1 MKFKITFWQA
11 IDWTSFF
18 FIEKYIYHSQYISKF
33 FFGLHNS
40 FLILNYNNSFIC
52 IKRSLNFIESLILH
66 RSNLMAI
73 GEFYNFFLK
82 YIKLFKYFTLFNFKY
97 LPDGFLT
104 NFKNYFFKLK
114 LSTFG
119 LNTKNVKL
127 SFFKD
132 SRFMLNHDLPDIF
145 EYERKPLPE
154 DGLKIEEDPNLQN
167 PNNHESDKKDANAV
181 RRLTITPP
189 TALLL
194 FNLRTKAWIINEVKI
209 LRIPLIGLVYP
220 ETELNS
226 SLIHYPIPVLHGLS
240 KDLLIN
246 YNEQKELDIFEKD
259 LEILIEERKERVRLW
274 KAQGYIVHKVKGFE
288 FLKDYKEDPIHI
300 FFLQLFLLTI
310 YQSYKKLILKFT
322 NKTLFYLKNNY
333 SNTKIY
339 KYNSISLLKYKIS
352 KKFYTKSFLKLYNLL
367 SSRIRINSNLFFSN
381 RNIKYTDR
389 KLYFKKQKH
398 NWSIKKIDWKLG
410 KFLKFKVNVTYNK
423 PVFWI
428 QKKHVITFKGLNFI
442 KQFKLRSFRFFPS
455 LKTVIKRNL
464 IFKPRSRLAA
474 YQDFLLNKNRKTRL
488 SNSLSLFFLKTL
500 RKGKPYVKYNLFS
513 NKKSKHG
520 LKKKLLNPFF
530 NYYSARYWWV
540 FKRPLLFYLSY
551 KNKNFN
557 NLFLTKKGIFSYN
570 NTNLKINDRIS
581 KFKNELSFRFL
592 PLKLNKNKNYS
603 FFFTHRDRFLLK
615 STLKPKFLKKKI
627 WKFFLVKYRNLYLRK
642 TKNLLFDYKK
652 FLSLN
657 NKFNNYK
664 IDLNKLTLTK
674 QNNWTKFNSFIYKYN
689 LEKNLS
695 LNFKN
700 SGYFLSKT
708 KFVSDSFIKNKKFKL
723 KRQKQFLKLFRYLY
737 NKNKLI
743 TIPLVK
749 KFKNNVFYRG
759 SYCDNY
765 KMLASNVK
773 FNKFQN
779 INFKYTFIKS
789 YLIFISKFGVK
800 YKNKDILF
808 LLSLALKSKNNLLI
822 NNLFLNIKSKL
833 YNLYK
838 NDVNSYNIYKKK
850 NNIKKF
856 NKYKVKLKFNK
867 NFSLTFLKKWEK
879 FGDKIG
885 EDSTFL
891 NLRLFLKKKTEYKQ
905 QEVELIKEND
915 QSVI

>member
-1 MKFKITFWQA
+1 M
-11 IDWTSFF
+11 
-18 FIEKYIYHSQYISKF
+18 
-33 FFGLHNS
+33 
-40 FLILNYNNSFIC
+40 
-52 IKRSLNFIESLILH
+52 
-66 RSNLMAI
+66 
-73 GEFYNFFLK
+73 
-82 YIKLFKYFTLFNFKY
+82 
-97 LPDGFLT
+97 
-104 NFKNYFFKLK
+104 
-114 LSTFG
+114 
-119 LNTKNVKL
+119 
-127 SFFKD
+127 
-132 SRFMLNHDLPDIF
+132 
-145 EYERKPLPE
+145 
-154 DGLKIEEDPNLQN
+154 
-167 PNNHESDKKDANAV
+167 
-181 RRLTITPP
+181 
-189 TALLL
+189 
-194 FNLRTKAWIINEVKI
+194 
-209 LRIPLIGLVYP
+209 
-220 ETELNS
+220 
-226 SLIHYPIPVLHGLS
+226 
-240 KDLLIN
+240 
-246 YNEQKELDIFEKD
+246 
-259 LEILIEERKERVRLW
+259 
-274 KAQGYIVHKVKGFE
+274 
-288 FLKDYKEDPIHI
+288 
-300 FFLQLFLLTI
+300 
-310 YQSYKKLILKFT
+310 
-322 NKTLFYLKNNY
+322 
-333 SNTKIY
+333 
-339 KYNSISLLKYKIS
+339 
-352 KKFYTKSFLKLYNLL
+352 
-367 SSRIRINSNLFFSN
+367 
-381 RNIKYTDR
+381 
-389 KLYFKKQKH
+389 
-398 NWSIKKIDWKLG
+398 
-410 KFLKFKVNVTYNK
+410 
-423 PVFWI
+423 
-428 QKKHVITFKGLNFI
+428 
-442 KQFKLRSFRFFPS
+442 
-455 LKTVIKRNL
+455 
-464 IFKPRSRLAA
+464 
-474 YQDFLLNKNRKTRL
+474 
-488 SNSLSLFFLKTL
+488 
-500 RKGKPYVKYNLFS
+500 
-513 NKKSKHG
+513 
-520 LKKKLLNPFF
+520 
-530 NYYSARYWWV
+530 
-540 FKRPLLFYLSY
+540 
-551 KNKNFN
+551 
-557 NLFLTKKGIFSYN
+557 
-570 NTNLKINDRIS
+570 
-581 KFKNELSFRFL
+581 
-592 PLKLNKNKNYS
+592 
-603 FFFTHRDRFLLK
+603 
-615 STLKPKFLKKKI
+615 
-627 WKFFLVKYRNLYLRK
+627 
-642 TKNLLFDYKK
+642 FDYKK

-765 KMLASNVK
+765 KMLTSNVK